1 MAMTFQGTVTI
12 NAPREQ
18 VYEFLTDPARVSR
31 CAAEVQKIDTIDDTH
46 FKVVAKVGVGFVKA
60 TFALDVEWTEKTPP
74 SVATAKVRGNA
85 PGSAVEM
92 TAGMQLSEVP
102 EGTKLDWKADVM
114 VAGVIASVGSRLL
127 QGAANKITGDVFA
140 CVKRTLEA
148 PAPTGA

>member
-1 MAMTFQGTVTI
+1 
-12 NAPREQ
+12 
-18 VYEFLTDPARVSR
+18 
-31 CAAEVQKIDTIDDTH
+31 
-46 FKVVAKVGVGFVKA
+46 
-60 TFALDVEWTEKTPP
+60 
-74 SVATAKVRGNA
+74 
-85 PGSAVEM
+85 
-92 TAGMQLSEVP
+92 MQLSEVP